1 MEAKTI
7 GRFAQ
12 TTKHEKGEW
21 VRVVVK
27 GRDAS
32 NGRVFLEER
41 SGLLEEIKK
50 RRRELQVVLQDDDV
64 TVVAMLEELRQ
75 DECIVLLDSQKPKRV
90 LCVSLRILELEHSH
104 GNGYRITLKE
114 RKGVL
119 ASDRLRTA

>member
-32 NGRVFLEER
+32 DGRVFLEER
-41 SGLLEEIKK
+41 SRSVGRNQE
-50 RRRELQVVLQDDDV
+50 
-64 TVVAMLEELRQ
+64 A
-75 DECIVLLDSQKPKRV
+75 
-90 LCVSLRILELEHSH
+90 
-104 GNGYRITLKE
+104 KE
-114 RKGVL
+114 RVVSRPPG
-119 ASDRLRTA
+119 